1 MKQKI
6 LNQVGVLLISSI
18 LITFLVVSLSMYEK
32 FGVYMKE
39 SVREEAEYIS
49 LAIEETDGA
58 CLSYDLSKLSS
69 ASRITLLDSD
79 GTVLFD
85 SLEPA
90 EKMENHSNRPEFQ
103 QALKIGRGETVRYSD
118 TLSKQT
124 FYYAL
129 LLEDGK
135 VLRMARTTDTVLAF
149 LNSSITLMG
158 ILVFVIIIAAF
169 FIVQRQTNKLIE
181 PINKLDLEHP
191 LRHVEYE
198 ELRPLLLRVHDQN
211 KQIAH
216 QVQELTERHEE
227 YLAITENMKDGLVVA
242 SQTEV
247 LSINKAAQEL
257 FQVRADECI
266 HKPISR
272 VSRNKEFRSAVEHAL
287 SGEYNEVVLTMDA
300 RSYQLLAN
308 PVSVSGK
315 LYGVVILI
323 WDITEQKQAEQMR
336 REFSANVSHE
346 LKTPLMSISGY
357 AELIENGMVRSED
370 IPEFAGRIHQ
380 EANRLTAL
388 VQDIIQL
395 SKLEEEDGEFPKEE
409 VDLYNLTQ
417 DIMKNLDHTAVQ
429 KNVAV
434 SLSGEH
440 VEIYGVRHILF
451 EMLFNLM
458 DNGIKYNVENGWL
471 QVKIWEARD
480 KVYWQVKDSGI
491 GIAREE
497 QERIYERF
505 YRVDKSHS
513 RQTGGTGLGL
523 SIVKH
528 GAQLHKAGIRTESQL
543 GKGTAITLEF
553 PAESME
559 NCLNNESKIIG

>member
-1 MKQKI
+1 M
-6 LNQVGVLLISSI
+6 LISSI
-18 LITFLVVSLSMYEK
+18 LITFLVVSLSMYDK

-49 LAIEETDGA
+49 LAIEETDGVY
-58 CLSYDLSKLSS
+58 LNSDLSKMSS
-69 ASRITLLDSD
+69 DSRITLLDQD
-79 GTVLFD
+79 GTVLYD
-85 SLEPA
+85 SLEA
-90 EKMENHSNRPEFQ
+90 ADKMGNHSDRPEFQ
-103 QALKIGRGETVRYSD
+103 EALEKGCGETVRYSD

-129 LLEDGK
+129 RLRDGK

-158 ILVFVIIIAAF
+158 LLVFAIIIAAF

-211 KQIAH
+211 KQIAR

-272 VSRNKEFRSAVEHAL
+272 VSRNKEFRNALDHAL
-287 SGEYNEVVLTMDA
+287 AGEYNEAVLQIHS

-308 PVSVSGK
+308 PVHVSGK
-315 LYGVVILI
+315 PYGVVILI
-323 WDITEQKQAEQMR
+323 WDITEQKEAEQIR

-357 AELIENGMVRSED
+357 AELIENGMVRTED

-395 SKLEEEDGEFPKEE
+395 SKLEEGDGEFPREE
-409 VDLYNLTQ
+409 VDIYNLTQ
-417 DIMKNLDHTAVQ
+417 DIIKNLDHAAEI

-434 SLSGEH
+434 SLTGEH
-440 VEIYGVRHILF
+440 VEIFGVRHILF

-458 DNGIKYNVENGWL
+458 DNGIKYNVENGWM
-471 QVKIWEARD
+471 QVRIWETQD
-480 KVYWQVKDSGI
+480 KIYWQVKDSGI
-491 GIAREE
+491 GIARED

-528 GAQLHKAGIRTESQL
+528 GALLHHANIRTESQP
-543 GKGTAITLEF
+543 GKGTTITLEF
-553 PAESME
+553 PRERAEICSE
-559 NCLNNESKIIG
+559 DEKK

>member
-58 CLSYDLSKLSS
+58 CLNYDLSKLSS

-90 EKMENHSNRPEFQ
+90 EIMENHSNRPEFQ
-103 QALKIGRGETVRYSD
+103 QALEKGRGETVRYSD

-129 LLEDGK
+129 RLEDGK

-169 FIVQRQTNKLIE
+169 FIIQRQTNKLIE

-211 KQIAH
+211 KQIAR

-287 SGEYNEVVLTMDA
+287 SGEYNEVVLSMDP

-323 WDITEQKQAEQMR
+323 WDITEQKQAEQIR

-370 IPEFAGRIHQ
+370 ISEFAGRIHQ

-395 SKLEEEDGEFPKEE
+395 SKLEEGDGEFPKEE

-471 QVKIWEARD
+471 QVRIWEARD
-480 KVYWQVKDSGI
+480 KIYWQVKDSGI

-528 GAQLHKAGIRTESQL
+528 GAQLHKANIKTESQL
-543 GKGTAITLEF
+543 GKGTTITLEF
-553 PAESME
+553 PVESME
-559 NCLNNESKIIG
+559 NCLKNESEIIG

>member
-18 LITFLVVSLSMYEK
+18 LITFLVVSLSMFEK

-211 KQIAH
+211 KQIAQ

-395 SKLEEEDGEFPKEE
+395 SKLEEGDGEFPKEE

-417 DIMKNLDHTAVQ
+417 DIMKNLDHTTVQ